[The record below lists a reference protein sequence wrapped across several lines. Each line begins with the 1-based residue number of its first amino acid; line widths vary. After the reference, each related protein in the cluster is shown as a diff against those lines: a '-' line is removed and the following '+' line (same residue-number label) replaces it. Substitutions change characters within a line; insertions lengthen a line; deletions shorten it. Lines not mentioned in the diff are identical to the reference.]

1 MEMITVQFILQ
12 QRVVLG
18 VSGCNFGAP
27 YRYNRKGWD
36 RIKLLNREQGDF
48 VWHPVCPEVM
58 AGLGVPREPI
68 RISGGSGQDVWDG
81 KARVLNRKGRDVTEE
96 LKQAC
101 LQSLEMLRS
110 VGAVGYV
117 FMEGSPTCGVYRTS
131 LKNKRLGH
139 PPGVFGALLLNEGFF
154 LIPAIDLE
162 SPLRWWDWRRRL
174 HAFAWVQRQ
183 EVTSKQELYNLW
195 YTVKFLCQELD
206 DPASRQIGKDLA
218 ALPKGFF
225 PGYADEF
232 KTQILHILRKP
243 SSVARIKQR
252 LWKSYVYYRRKEKGE
267 MDVVLPPET
276 PRNVTHI
283 TRELLEMERRA
294 FEKGQFFSSAPILY
308 RDEQRVQKMINGET
322 TVTE

>member
-1 MEMITVQFILQ
+1 MGLRAMKFLLQ
-12 QRVVLG
+12 DRVVLG

-36 RIKLLNREQGDF
+36 RIKGLNREQGDF
-48 VWHPVCPEVM
+48 VWHPVCPEVI

-68 RISGGSGQDVWDG
+68 RISGGNGQDVWDG
-81 KARVLNRKGRDVTEE
+81 TAKVLNRKGEDVTDQ

-101 LQSLEMLRS
+101 LQSLDLLKKA
-110 VGAVGYV
+110 GAVGYV

-139 PPGVFGALLLNEGFF
+139 PPGVFGALLLREGFF

-174 HAFAWVQRQ
+174 HAFAWVRYQ
-183 EVTSKQELYNLW
+183 EINSKQELYNLW

-206 DPASRQIGKDLA
+206 EPTARSLGKKLAS
-218 ALPKGFF
+218 LPKGFS
-225 PGYADEF
+225 PEHAEEL
-232 KTQILHILRKP
+232 KITIQEILRKP
-243 SSVARIKQR
+243 SSVNRIKQR
-252 LWKSYVYYRRKEKGE
+252 LWKSYVYHRRTAYGE
-267 MDVVLPPET
+267 MDVVMPPET
-276 PRNVTHI
+276 PRNITHI
-283 TRELLEMERRA
+283 TKELLHMERKA

-308 RDEQRVQKMINGET
+308 RSEQRVQKMMKNDPAAT
-322 TVTE
+322 